1 MNNIQIALSHLAVV
15 SDYLDQDDPVLP
27 KSAIKLSLNTAI
39 EQLEGMLTIYEL
51 IDIEGDINAT

>member
-1 MNNIQIALSHLAVV
+1 MKKIQVALTHLAVV

-39 EQLEGMLTIYEL
+39 GLLEGMLTIDEL
-51 IDIEGDINAT
+51 IDMEGDINV